1 MTSRVVVTGM
11 AGAGKSTFSRQ
22 LAAKTGLPLIHLD
35 LHSWR
40 PGWVRVP
47 RDELIEIQRQLLA
60 VPRWIVDS
68 NDVDEDLLIAHADTL
83 VIIAT
88 QWWVCS
94 WRALRRG
101 LRRPAETQLPE
112 GCEESL
118 SQRIGDEWGIAWRN
132 WRNRNTVLENDRR
145 LANRCAGLLDV
156 HVLRSKHEQAGFLR
170 HLPE

>member
-35 LHSWR
+35 LHSWG

-47 RDELIEIQRQLLA
+47 HDELIEIQRQLLA
-60 VPRWIVDS
+60 GQRWIVDS
-68 NDVDEDLLIAHADTL
+68 NDVDEDLLVAHADTL
-83 VIIAT
+83 VVITT

-94 WRALRRG
+94 WRAFRRG

-118 SQRIGDEWGIAWRN
+118 SQRIGDEWSIAWRN
-132 WRNRNTVLENDRR
+132 WRDRKTVLENDRR
-145 LANRCAGLLDV
+145 LAKRCADLLDV
-156 HVLRSKHEQAGFLR
+156 HVLRSKQELVSFLR
-170 HLPE
+170 RFPE